1 MAGSMDGSTMT
12 NGKGGRDG
20 ACPTCE
26 DPGLLLF
33 YATGSLNDEERGLV
47 ERSVEACPACRVAV
61 HDNAL
66 LARAV
71 RLASEQEAAARAPS
85 ELVALATGSPE
96 QIEAAGLSDEDRKLV
111 DILRRVDGAE
121 DADADTGLGWR
132 AWLQRGWD
140 SLFRGEA
147 WGWLRSPAVAYLLLL
162 TLAYPA
168 YRGVTVGGSDAP
180 HVLDAPR
187 TLDAGARASGEAV
200 VSMDDDGGVVLTVFV
215 PVDDRYRYR
224 LEIRD
229 REGDVRFVDDDV
241 RSFDGVGTIALFLPR
256 GFLGEGSYEVRVTE
270 LEGADPAN
278 EIQVFRYPFRI
289 DGFD

>member
-1 MAGSMDGSTMT
+1 MDASKMT
-12 NGKGGRDG
+12 DGKGGPDG

-33 YATGSLNDEERGLV
+33 YVAGSLNEEERVLV
-47 ERSVEACPACRVAV
+47 ERSLESCPACRVAV
-61 HDNAL
+61 SDNAL

-71 RLASEQEAAARAPS
+71 RLASAQEAAARPPS
-85 ELVALATGSPE
+85 ELVALATASSE
-96 QIEAAGLSDEDRKLV
+96 QIEAARLSDEDRKLV
-111 DILRRVDGAE
+111 DILRNVEGVE
-121 DADADTGLGWR
+121 GTDADTGLGWR

-147 WGWLRSPAVAYLLLL
+147 WGWLRSPAVAYLLLVA
-162 TLAYPA
+162 LAYPA
-168 YRGVTVGGSDAP
+168 YRGLTMGAAGAP

-187 TLDAGARASGEAV
+187 TLDAGVRASGEAI

-215 PVDDRYRYR
+215 PVDERYRYR

-256 GFLGEGSYEVRVTE
+256 GFLDEGSYEVRVIE
-270 LEGADPAN
+270 LEGTDPGN

-289 DGFD
+289 D